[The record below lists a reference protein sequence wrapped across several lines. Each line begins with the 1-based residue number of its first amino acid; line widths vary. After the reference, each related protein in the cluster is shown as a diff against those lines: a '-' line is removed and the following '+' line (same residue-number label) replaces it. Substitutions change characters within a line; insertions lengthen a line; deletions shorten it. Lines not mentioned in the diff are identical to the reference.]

1 MSENP
6 YEPMSKEQKDA
17 IVQGNGLTY
26 THEQMRQV
34 QHAIA
39 AGKNPLVVLEN
50 VPRWED
56 MAGVDRIIN
65 RRVLELDP
73 LPTPAQVLAEL
84 PLTRQ
89 MQDIVAYSRDEVRAC
104 LYGQDDRLLVI
115 VGPCSV
121 HDPKAALDYA
131 HRLRTLKDE
140 LGEDLLIV
148 MRVYFEKPRTTV
160 GWKGLI
166 NDPDIDGS
174 HNIQKGLLLARRTL
188 LDVLGAGVATATE
201 FLEPT
206 SPQYIADAVSW
217 GAIGARN
224 TESQV
229 HRQLASGMSM
239 PIGFKNATD
248 GSVKAAVNSCIAA
261 EDQHT
266 FFGIDHRGRACA
278 VETLGN
284 PDCHVVLRGSSS
296 GPNYDAESVA
306 QALASI
312 RDKMGDEA
320 AASHGNSG
328 KDDVRQAQVVRE
340 IAERIAGGERGISG
354 VMMESFIVGGNQAP
368 APLAELT
375 YGQSITDKCLSWP
388 VTDELLHTLGLY
400 EHRHK
405 LPNQLSGGQQQ
416 RVSIGRAIVKNP
428 DILLCD
434 EPTGALDYATSKE
447 ILQLIENVNK
457 KYGNTVIMVTH
468 NEAIRNMADHVIK
481 LRDGTVRSNESNSRR
496 IPAAELE
503 W

>member
-1 MSENP
+1 MAAMRGPDS
-6 YEPMSKEQKDA
+6 SQDSVLDA
-17 IVQGNGLTY
+17 NAVVPETVDVNI
-26 THEQMRQV
+26 RQ
-34 QHAIA
+34 
-39 AGKNPLVVLEN
+39 
-50 VPRWED
+50 
-56 MAGVDRIIN
+56 
-65 RRVLELDP
+65 LDP
-73 LPTPAQVLAEL
+73 IPAPRYFIKEL
-84 PLTRQ
+84 PLTEQ
-89 MQDIVAYSRDEVRAC
+89 MGKQVLEQRAQIRDILHGR
-104 LYGQDDRLLVI
+104 DDRMLAI
-115 VGPCSV
+115 VGPCSI
-121 HDPKAALDYA
+121 HDPKAAHEYA
-131 HRLRTLKDE
+131 TRLAELADE
-140 LGEDLLIV
+140 LKRDLLIV

-320 AASHGNSG
+320 AASHGLVIDCSHGNSG

-388 VTDELLHTLGLY
+388 VTDELLHTL
-400 EHRHK
+400 
-405 LPNQLSGGQQQ
+405 
-416 RVSIGRAIVKNP
+416 
-428 DILLCD
+428 
-434 EPTGALDYATSKE
+434 
-447 ILQLIENVNK
+447 
-457 KYGNTVIMVTH
+457 
-468 NEAIRNMADHVIK
+468 ADA
-481 LRDGTVRSNESNSRR
+481 VRTRR
-496 IPAAELE
+496 
-503 W
+503 WNR